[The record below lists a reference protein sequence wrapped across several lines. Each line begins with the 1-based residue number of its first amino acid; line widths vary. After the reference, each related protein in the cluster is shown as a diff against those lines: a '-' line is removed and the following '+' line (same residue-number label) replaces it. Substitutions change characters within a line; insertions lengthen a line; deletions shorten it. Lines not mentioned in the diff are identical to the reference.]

1 MCGSELTSTPPTPL
15 QTQEGGKEKKTLIRA
30 SVDGRMQGDRQ
41 QTQTEKESRTE
52 KANRKG
58 QVLRDK
64 QIAKD
69 KAMRA
74 GSVSLN

>member
-15 QTQEGGKEKKTLIRA
+15 QAQEGGTENKYVA

-41 QTQTEKESRTE
+41 QTQAERESRME
-52 KANRKG
+52 RANRKG

-69 KAMRA
+69 KAKSA
-74 GSVSLN
+74 GSAPLS